1 MSWRRFIARIGLVI
15 FAFGVLVLLFVAY
28 QLWGTSITTRLHQD
42 ALRTQFDR
50 ELANARKSR
59 STTTTAPP
67 TQSSAPTSSTTTTQP
82 LSGVA
87 APGLAPA
94 NGQPIGTI
102 VIPSIGANFVVVQGT
117 DTGDLELGPG
127 HYANTPLPGQPGNAA
142 IAGHRTTYL
151 HPFYNLNELA
161 DGDPIYIT
169 TIQGRFQYDVTSVTV
184 VSPSDIA
191 VLDPTPSPT
200 LTLTTCNPRYSASQ
214 RLVVQASLVSPPA
227 SVPTTTT
234 TIPTSKTP
242 KSHRPSSASAG
253 LAGPNG
259 SVWPTL
265 GWGLAAAAFATAVW
279 LAMRRW
285 RRWPVRVAVG
295 VVGTLLFLT
304 LLFFF
309 FQSIT
314 PLLPASF

>member
-1 MSWRRFIARIGLVI
+1 VSWRTLVARIGVVI
-15 FAFGVLVLLFVAY
+15 FTFGLVVLLFVAY

-42 ALRTQFDR
+42 ALRKQFER
-50 ELANARKSR
+50 ELAISRKDR
-59 STTTTAPP
+59 PTTTTTSSP
-67 TQSSAPTSSTTTTQP
+67 TQPGATTSTTQP
-82 LSGVA
+82 LSNVA
-87 APGLAPA
+87 APTPGVAPA

-102 VIPSIGANFVVVQGT
+102 VIPAIGANFVVVQGT

-151 HPFYNLNELA
+151 HPFYNLNELVA
-161 DGDPIYIT
+161 GDPIYIT
-169 TIQGRFQYDVTSVTV
+169 TIQGRFQYNVSAVTV
-184 VSPSDIA
+184 VSPSDVN
-191 VLDPTPSPT
+191 VLDATTTPT

-227 SVPTTTT
+227 PVPTTTT
-234 TIPTSKTP
+234 TVPGAPTKPARSDIPNSD
-242 KSHRPSSASAG
+242 
-253 LAGPNG
+253 LAGTNG
-259 SVWPTL
+259 SVWPTI
-265 GWGLAAAAFATAVW
+265 GWGFAAAAFATTVW
-279 LAMRRW
+279 LSLRMW
-285 RRWPVRVAVG
+285 RRWPARVAIS
-295 VVGTLLFLT
+295 VVGALLFLT